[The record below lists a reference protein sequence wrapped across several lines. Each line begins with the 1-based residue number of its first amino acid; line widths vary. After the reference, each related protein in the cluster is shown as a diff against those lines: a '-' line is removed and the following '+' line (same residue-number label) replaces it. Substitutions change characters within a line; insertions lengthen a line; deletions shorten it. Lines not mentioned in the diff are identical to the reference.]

1 MTVLGIVGAGGHG
14 REAHAVAR
22 AAIAAGAT
30 WTDVVLLDDGTV
42 DTERLGRIGVATVHP
57 SSELADRCDEYVIA
71 IGDPAIRIR
80 LAATLDGLA
89 TATSLVSPDASVG
102 TDVEL
107 AGGVMVYAGATITT
121 NVRIGA
127 HSHVNAGC
135 VVSHDVRIGSGVSLS
150 PGVLLNGEATIEDGV
165 FVGTGAIVL
174 PGRRV
179 GQGAVVAAGAV
190 VIDDV
195 EPGSTVIG
203 VPAR

>member
-14 REAHAVAR
+14 REAHAVAL
-22 AAIAAGAT
+22 AAIAAGAS
-30 WTDVVLLDDGTV
+30 WTDVVLFDDGPV
-42 DTERLGRIGVATVHP
+42 DTDRLARIGIDTVHP
-57 SSELADRCDEYVIA
+57 SDELVDRCDEYVIA
-71 IGDPAIRIR
+71 IGDPATRHR
-80 LAATLDGLA
+80 LAVVLDELA
-89 TATSLVSPDASVG
+89 TPTTLVSPDASVG

-107 AGGVMVYAGATITT
+107 AGGAMVYAGATITT
-121 NVRIGA
+121 NVRIGD

-150 PGVLLNGEATIEDGV
+150 PGVLLNGDVTIEDGV

>member
-1 MTVLGIVGAGGHG
+1 MSILGIVGAGGHG
-14 REAHAVAR
+14 REAHAVAL
-22 AAIAAGAT
+22 AAIAAGAP
-30 WTDVVLLDDGTV
+30 WSEVVLFDDGPV
-42 DTERLGRIGVATVHP
+42 DTDRLARIGVDAVYP
-57 SSELADRCDEYVIA
+57 STELADRCDEYVIA
-71 IGDPAIRIR
+71 IGDPATRAR
-80 LAATLDGLA
+80 VAASLDEA
-89 TATSLVSPDASVG
+89 AVTTSLVSPDASIG

-107 AGGVMVYAGATITT
+107 AGGVMVYGGATITT

-135 VVSHDVRIGSGVSLS
+135 VVSHDVHIGSGVSLS
-150 PGVLLNGEATIEDGV
+150 PGVLLNGEVTIDDGV
-165 FVGTGAIVL
+165 FLGTGAIVL

-195 EPGSTVIG
+195 DPGSTVIG